1 MSVTIISAD
10 ELRKY
15 TEGLVLQGC
24 GGDLNEWVDGVNE
37 LLNKDG
43 ILQGGTKFADGFAF
57 SHKGTTCLLFP
68 FTEDVEL
75 NFGKLA
81 IRH

>member
-10 ELRKY
+10 ELRKH

-37 LLNKDG
+37 LLTKDG
-43 ILQGGTKFADGFAF
+43 ILQGGTQEGM
-57 SHKGTTCLLFP
+57 
-68 FTEDVEL
+68 EM
-75 NFGKLA
+75 
-81 IRH
+81 I